1 MLILL
6 LLQLLRAFYGSH
18 GRVSRRS
25 RSLARL
31 GGASVDWAD
40 ASDGPTSP
48 LAAPLRAPVAGDGSR
63 ARLRPGDAPDSAMPD
78 LT

>member
-18 GRVSRRS
+18 GRVSWRS

-31 GGASVDWAD
+31 GGASVGWAD
-40 ASDGPTSP
+40 ASNGPTSP
-48 LAAPLRAPVAGDGSR
+48 LAAPLRAGDGSR
-63 ARLRPGDAPDSAMPD
+63 ARLRPGDAPDSALPD